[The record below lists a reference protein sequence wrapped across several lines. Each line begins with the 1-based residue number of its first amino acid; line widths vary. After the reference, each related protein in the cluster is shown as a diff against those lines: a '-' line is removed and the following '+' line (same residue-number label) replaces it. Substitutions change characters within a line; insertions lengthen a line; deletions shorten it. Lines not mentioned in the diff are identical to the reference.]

1 MRWLYERTG
10 LNWFEQRLLPA
21 RVMRG
26 YRLRYRAGVAVSR
39 SKEGHEKALARG
51 W

>member
-1 MRWLYERTG
+1 MWERTG
-10 LNWFEQRLLPA
+10 LNYFEQGRLPS

-26 YRLRYRAGVAVSR
+26 YRLRYRAGVSAANGMS
-39 SKEGHEKALARG
+39 ENGAEKVLARG